1 MSSRPAWPTQSSRR
15 ASITKKPWLE
25 MSKEE
30 KPNYFLPSKYRV
42 VGKIQMDSHFV
53 VLFTA
58 LSEVWTFIGPHPG
71 PWNWIPALVLLTEE
85 CRRGKACC

>member
-1 MSSRPAWPTQSSRR
+1 MSSRPAWSTQSSRR
-15 ASITKKPWLE
+15 ASITKKPCLE

-58 LSEVWTFIGPHPG
+58 LSEVWPDD
-71 PWNWIPALVLLTEE
+71 V
-85 CRRGKACC
+85 